1 MKYTTLIALL
11 ALVSTL
17 NAAAP
22 PKVTPPGQ
30 AAKPADPLPA
40 VQPAAP
46 SPAAPAPTVVDP
58 APAQPTPKPVAP
70 APTGKKPTNIVR
82 HITATPFVKQTNAAP
97 PVVVDTQTGIA
108 VRKSPAEQ
116 RRFDMLVERAKKNP
130 DQPIKFRDGSG
141 NPVTIG
147 AKSFQTFVERQKGL
161 DAPAKPQNGKPQGNK
176 PVKTNGPVKL
186 RPGQKEIVI
195 P

>member
-11 ALVSTL
+11 ALASTL

-30 AAKPADPLPA
+30 ANK
-40 VQPAAP
+40 VAP
-46 SPAAPAPTVVDP
+46 IDAAPAVAQPDVVAEAPASP
-58 APAQPTPKPVAP
+58 APVVKFVDAP
-70 APTGKKPTNIVR
+70 PSKKPSNIVR
-82 HITATPFVKQTNAAP
+82 HITATPFVKRTNAAP
-97 PVVVDTQTGIA
+97 AVVLDEKTGIA

-116 RRFDMLVERAKKNP
+116 RRFDILTERAKKNP
-130 DQPIKFRDGSG
+130 DQPIKFRDGAG

-147 AKSFQTFVERQKGL
+147 AKSFQDFVTRQKSL
-161 DAPAKPQNGKPQGNK
+161 DKPAQPARQAAPGKESKVNARPER
-176 PVKTNGPVKL
+176 KL
-186 RPGQKEIVI
+186 KPGQKEIVI